1 MVMDQDDRLPPELLT
16 ALASLPPGSAPPLGE
31 EDRTVQALRRRGL
44 LPASR
49 WRRNTVYA
57 AGVAAAVA
65 LFAAGNVAGDHRA
78 RAALARA
85 NAAAAWPA
93 PVANVSGAAL
103 RVQRAGSEY
112 VGALVQ
118 FAAISRAHGSDRSV
132 AAGRESAVATLCAAA
147 AQLPRVVP
155 KAPPTTVPCDDAA
168 SAPARPATTLRW
180 F

>member
-1 MVMDQDDRLPPELLT
+1 MDQDDRLPPELLT
-16 ALASLPPGSAPPLGE
+16 ALASLPRGSAPPPGE
-31 EDRTVQALRRRGL
+31 EDRTVRALRRRGL
-44 LPASR
+44 LPVSR
-49 WRRNTVYA
+49 WRRYTAYA
-57 AGVAAAVA
+57 SGVAAAVA
-65 LFAAGNVAGDHRA
+65 LFAAGSMAGTRRA

-93 PVANVSGAAL
+93 PVSNIRSAAL

-118 FAAISRAHGSDRSV
+118 FAAISDASRSDPGL

-147 AQLPRVVP
+147 AQLSRVAP
-155 KAPPTTVPCDDAA
+155 EAPPATVPCDDAA
-168 SAPARPATTLRW
+168 SAQTRTATTIRW

>member
-1 MVMDQDDRLPPELLT
+1 MDQDDRLPPELLT
-16 ALASLPPGSAPPLGE
+16 ALASLPPGSAPPPGE
-31 EDRTVQALRRRGL
+31 EDRTVRTLRRRGL

-49 WRRNTVYA
+49 WRRYTVYA

-65 LFAAGNVAGDHRA
+65 LFAAGTLVGASRA
-78 RAALARA
+78 RTVLAQT

-93 PVANVSGAAL
+93 PVSNVRSAAL

-118 FAAISRAHGSDRSV
+118 FAAISDASRSDPAL
-132 AAGRESAVATLCAAA
+132 AAGRESAVATLCAAS
-147 AQLPRVVP
+147 AQLPRVAP
-155 KAPPTTVPCDDAA
+155 EAPPATVPCDDAA
-168 SAPARPATTLRW
+168 SAQARTARTIRW